1 MKSLSIAST
10 FNVMRTKVI
19 ATALGLLMLA
29 GSTVRASP
37 TVTARLDGFDPGAP
51 VHVDRSVL
59 DPYLIGPG
67 TDTREVAPGRF
78 TFTRTGGDFAG
89 TLVGATPQFYAFC
102 IEPLEFIYTGFTY
115 TFDLKTL
122 ELGATNIG
130 GMGLVKADLIRELFY
145 QRMPDLSAVI
155 TNEKASALNV
165 AIWEIV
171 RENPSNALNI
181 YSGDASFASFDA
193 AGASMLAL
201 AQTYVSTLTGT
212 GPRLDNLYAL
222 TIDGVQD
229 VLVQVN
235 SVPEPSTFL
244 GMGGALIGVA
254 ALIRRRQFRAA

>member
-1 MKSLSIAST
+1 MKTLSTVST
-10 FNVMRTKVI
+10 SSVMRPRVL
-19 ATALGLLMLA
+19 AAALGLLILA
-29 GSTVRASP
+29 GSAVQASP
-37 TVTARLDGFDPGAP
+37 TVTARFDGYDPGTP
-51 VHVDRSVL
+51 VNVNRSVL

-102 IEPLEFIYTGFTY
+102 IEPLEFIYSGSTY
-115 TFDLKTL
+115 TFDLNAL

-130 GMGLVKADLIRELFY
+130 GMGSVKADLIRELFY

-181 YSGDASFASFDA
+181 YSGDASFASFNA
-193 AGASMLAL
+193 AGVSMLAL

-222 TIDGVQD
+222 TINGVQD

-235 SVPEPSTFL
+235 TAPEPSTFL
-244 GMGGALIGVA
+244 SLGGALIGVV
-254 ALIRRRQFRAA
+254 ALIRRRQLRTA